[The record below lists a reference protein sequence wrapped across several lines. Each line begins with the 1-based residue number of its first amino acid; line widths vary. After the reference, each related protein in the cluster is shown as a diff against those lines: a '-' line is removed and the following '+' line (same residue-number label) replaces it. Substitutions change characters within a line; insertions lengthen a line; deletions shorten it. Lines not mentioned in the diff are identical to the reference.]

1 MSLRM
6 NKAIAEK
13 IKNGV
18 VVRGTGIHSARCTYM
33 FQLSGIDIVCY
44 IDRNGGNTFRGKP
57 VYGVDFMPDKEMLL
71 VVATNMDIYPTIASE
86 LRERGLVE
94 FVNFAYY
101 EWFIKDI
108 VLLHGNCHMEILKEY
123 LLSSREFTHKYSI
136 YPYPLLISSTK
147 EFRTEPEIFENID
160 IWVHEDIRN
169 NNSFGYEVSDEY
181 IRSNLGEAVR
191 EIKIPHLYGI
201 SRMFFPQVITLN
213 DNGNEALNGGT
224 DTDGIFLYG
233 DSVIEDCVNKGM
245 NTDEIISFCMGDMA
259 IPEEEVLTNYESSI
273 NKVRSREAL
282 WDIKI
287 ADFIEE
293 NYRKDK
299 LFYDP
304 GHPTNVVMEYIAR
317 EVLLILG
324 ITPNELICNKRMDA
338 HEKCVYPCVRKLL
351 GIIWDEDDVRKTGK
365 KLGDYMDFPE
375 FIREY
380 LWWRHYEKYKKQ
392 IKMD

>member
-18 VVRGTGIHSARCTYM
+18 VVRGTGIHGARCTYM

-71 VVATNMDIYPTIASE
+71 VVATNMDLYPTIASE

-108 VLLHGNCHMEILKEY
+108 VLLHGNCHMEILREY

-233 DSVIEDCVNKGM
+233 DRVIEDCVNKG
-245 NTDEIISFCMGDMA
+245 
-259 IPEEEVLTNYESSI
+259 
-273 NKVRSREAL
+273 
-282 WDIKI
+282 IKI

-324 ITPNELICNKRMDA
+324 ITPKELICNKRMDA